1 MWMPHHSRIF
11 SPFFVSNQNMNI
23 ETFATIR
30 NLELFRPGNHN
41 GEDFTQADI
50 DEMVSSSNACLPYIM
65 QSITAGEYA
74 GNPDLILTKGIP
86 GFLNFAH
93 QLYLKDTLKD
103 LSQGVSVEFA
113 KSGEWLT
120 ATLKN
125 VKNELAEFIRDRF
138 NFRSIE
144 LIPSL
149 NNPLDGKIYKN
160 VVRSIGFLPPDI
172 PAAVKG
178 QSPQFAIEFA
188 EDSFI
193 TLYSHHINQTQ
204 EDKPMET
211 QEQILNDVPFDT
223 TTPPIEVPAGV
234 SLQEFNALQA
244 SVLEMQRENETTKQ
258 ENATLKSRLD
268 VETGKRESQDITM
281 FCESLKTQTVTN
293 AEGVYVASQTFV
305 DLAQPLIEKADNS
318 GIIEFAEDKKQS
330 QRAAIQE
337 FVNSVY
343 QMAAKGSILVP
354 VGEYHIG
361 DKTEPDSDNFKSL
374 PLKEQREQAIQEF
387 MGSADNNYSKAWR
400 LAAESDKY
408 RSIF

>member
-1 MWMPHHSRIF
+1 
-11 SPFFVSNQNMNI
+11 MNI

-149 NNPLDGKIYKN
+149 KNPLDGKIYKN

-178 QSPQFAIEFA
+178 QNPQFAVEFA
-188 EDSFI
+188 EDNFI
-193 TLYSHHINQTQ
+193 TLYSHNTNQQQ
-204 EDKPMET
+204 EDKSMET

-223 TTPPIEVPAGV
+223 TTQQVSEVPAGV

-244 SVLEMQRENETTKQ
+244 SVLEMQRKNEVAEQ

-268 VETGKRESQDITM
+268 AETDKREGQEIIM
-281 FCESLKTQTVTN
+281 FCDSLKTQTVTN
-293 AEGVYVASQTFV
+293 AEGVYVASQAFV
-305 DLAQPLIEKADNS
+305 DLTKPLIEKADNS
-318 GIIEFAEDKKQS
+318 GIIQFAEDKKQS

-337 FVNSVY
+337 FVNSIY

-354 VGEYHIG
+354 VGEYHSG
-361 DKTEPDSDNFKSL
+361 DKTEPDTDNFKSR
-374 PLKEQREQAIQEF
+374 PLKEQREKAIQEF
-387 MGSADNNYSKAWR
+387 MEPANNEYKVAWR

-408 RSIF
+408 RGIF